1 MPPKKAKGKGE
12 GKKKKKKTVDKPKPG
27 LFESDLL
34 LPVIPSSQGQ
44 ALQSSVINSDAR
56 TMTRMIEHYNCL
68 QVLKEADAN
77 GSSPI
82 HLSCRRNDVDMTTKL
97 LSYGVVDVNRLEL
110 RIMGGLSGVCVM
122 SSSFQLTLINHSN

>member
-12 GKKKKKKTVDKPKPG
+12 GKKKKKSSGKEKPKPG

-44 ALQSSVINSDAR
+44 ALQSSVKNGDAR
-56 TMTRMIEHYNCL
+56 TMTRMVEHYNCL
-68 QVLKEADAN
+68 EVLREADAN

-82 HLSCRRNDVDMTTKL
+82 HLSCRKNDIDLTTKL

-110 RIMGGLSGVCVM
+110 RIMGGLSGM
-122 SSSFQLTLINHSN
+122 STNGALIPPNSLPH